1 MSKLRIEH
9 GASKV
14 SFVML
19 KTNIEESIS
28 RDVDLMAN
36 WSANDRK
43 YVVNELLR
51 FALTQNEDFLK
62 YKTGLAATPSN
73 SGGDVAPV
81 SSAAQPVTNL
91 IHKSNSQITAQPGK
105 ETVA

>member
-14 SFVML
+14 NFVML

-62 YKTGLAATPSN
+62 YKTGLAATQSN
-73 SGGDVAPV
+73 PGGDVAPGLSGARPTMNV
-81 SSAAQPVTNL
+81 IP
-91 IHKSNSQITAQPGK
+91 KFNSLMTVQPGK
-105 ETVA
+105 ETPA

>member
-14 SFVML
+14 NFVTL

-73 SGGDVAPV
+73 PGGDVAPV

-91 IHKSNSQITAQPGK
+91 IPKSNSQITAQPGK